1 MSADMT
7 TYSQQLRQ
15 LVDEYYHHQMPLET
29 YRAQR
34 KLIFDQIESEYAAST
49 HNTEKQQ
56 IAEQDEQNINTYRYV
71 IFPPVQEEGEGK
83 DG

>member
-1 MSADMT
+1 MT
-7 TYSQQLRQ
+7 TFSQQLRQ

-34 KLIFDQIESEYAAST
+34 KLILDQIESQYAAST
-49 HNTEKQQ
+49 HNGETQQVTEQ
-56 IAEQDEQNINTYRYV
+56 AEENINTFRYE
-71 IFPPVQEEGEGK
+71 IFPHLQEDDRN

>member
-1 MSADMT
+1 MSEDMS

-15 LVDEYYHHQMPLET
+15 LVDEYYQHQMPLET

-34 KLIFDQIESEYAAST
+34 KLILDQIESQYAAST
-49 HNTEKQQ
+49 HSGENQQVTEQ
-56 IAEQDEQNINTYRYV
+56 ADQNINTYRYV
-71 IFPPVQEEGEGK
+71 IFPHLQEDEGG

>member
-1 MSADMT
+1 MNTDMT

-15 LVDEYYHHQMPLET
+15 LVDEYYHQQMPLET

-49 HNTEKQQ
+49 HSGENPQTP
-56 IAEQDEQNINTYRYV
+56 EQEEQNIHTYRYV
-71 IFPPVQEEGEGK
+71 IFPPIPGEGEGE
-83 DG
+83 DR

>member
-1 MSADMT
+1 MT
-7 TYSQQLRQ
+7 VYSQQLRQ

-34 KLIFDQIESEYAAST
+34 KLILDQIESQYAAST
-49 HNTEKQQ
+49 NTGETQQ
-56 IAEQDEQNINTYRYV
+56 VTEQADQNINTYRYV
-71 IFPPVQEEGEGK
+71 IFPPLQEDEGG

>member
-1 MSADMT
+1 MT
-7 TYSQQLRQ
+7 TYSQQLRH

-49 HNTEKQQ
+49 HTGDNQ
-56 IAEQDEQNINTYRYV
+56 IPEQVEQNVNTYRYV
-71 IFPPVQEEGEGK
+71 IFPVHGEGE
-83 DG
+83 DR

>member
-1 MSADMT
+1 MSTEMAI
-7 TYSQQLRQ
+7 YSQQLRQ

-49 HNTEKQQ
+49 HTGESQQTTE
-56 IAEQDEQNINTYRYV
+56 EVEQNINSYKYV
-71 IFPPVQEEGEGK
+71 IFPQGE